1 MKPEDE
7 AKIREIALSLLN
19 NRRIGECSPPEIIV
33 TYRKHEDYEKLTQQ
47 IAELTEQLYRSKHE
61 AAKLS
66 LYAEENFRLY
76 DQLRQAY
83 QDMQRA
89 GLDVSY
95 ITSVK
100 PRNRLR

>member
-1 MKPEDE
+1 MKPSDE
-7 AKIREIALSLLN
+7 AKVREIALSLLN
-19 NRRIGECSPPEIIV
+19 SRTGEGSPPEIIV
-33 TYRKHEDYEKLTQQ
+33 TYRKHEDYEKFTQQ
-47 IAELTEQLYRSKHE
+47 IAELTEQLCRSKHE
-61 AAKLS
+61 TAQLA